1 MLYVTTRMNSATYT
15 AQATLER
22 ATGPDGGL
30 FCPLALPEYRGEALY
45 ALLRRDFWDCT
56 AEVLN
61 QFFPVRLKG
70 EDFRE
75 LEIPATVFIRHKIAV
90 AELWDR
96 RSGGFGGLQSTLCAK
111 LGSPLRSR
119 GNWPYVAVNVALLFG
134 VYGAVCR
141 AGWVRIGEPVHL
153 ALACGEFTMPL
164 AAWYARRMGLPLGT
178 VIPVCNENG
187 VTWEL
192 LHRGEAR
199 LDGAVTKSALPLL
212 DVGLPCNLERL
223 VAQSLGPQAA
233 EDYIAARTRGRSFS
247 LNPEQQATAREGFSV
262 SVTGTAR
269 AGALIPRIY
278 KTSDYLLSPC
288 TALVYAGLMDF
299 RSLEG
304 EGTPTILLA
313 EESPLKWGED
323 VLKALGLPT
332 ENLTARIGQLQAQ
345 AAARRKV
352 D

>member
-1 MLYVTTRMNSATYT
+1 MLYITTRLNTATYT

-22 ATGPDGGL
+22 ATGSDGGL
-30 FCPLALPEYRGEALY
+30 FCPMALPEYRGETLY

-61 QFFPVRLKG
+61 QFFPARLTG
-70 EDFRE
+70 ADFQD
-75 LEIPATVFIRHKIAV
+75 LDSPATVFIRHKIAV

-96 RSGGFGGLQSTLCAK
+96 RSGSFGGLQNALCTK
-111 LGSPLRSR
+111 LGSPLRSK

-134 VYGAVCR
+134 IYGAVCR
-141 AGWVRIGEPVHL
+141 AGWIRMGEPVHL

-164 AAWYARRMGLPLGT
+164 AAWYARCMGLPLRT
-178 VIPVCNENG
+178 AVPVCNENG

-199 LDGAVTKSALPLL
+199 LDGAVTKTALPLL

-223 VAQSLGPQAA
+223 VAQSLGPNVA
-233 EDYIAARTRGRSFS
+233 EDYLAAKACGKSFS
-247 LNPEQQATAREGFSV
+247 LNPEQQATVRDGYSV
-262 SVTGTAR
+262 SVVGTAR

-278 KTSDYLLSPC
+278 KTSDYLLSPY
-288 TALVYAGLMDF
+288 TALVYGGLMDF

-304 EGTPTILLA
+304 EGTPAILLA

-323 VLKALGLPT
+323 VLKALGLPL
-332 ENLTARIGQLQAQ
+332 ENLTARIDQLQAQ